1 MDLSIDASTPIR
13 SPSPATIASALVH
26 CTRSITLTAG
36 PAWGHCRVTRVSP
49 TAVAL
54 DYYGPTGIRRAA
66 PVTVA
71 LATTALQAFARGDH
85 TWDREITWE
94 IPERPPRLVVLI
106 VVLILGVPIGGL
118 GTGMLLLRDHIYGHH
133 VAPRCQAYA
142 VAHGDQFIGYRYDK
156 HTAGDCLMAG
166 GVVPVS
172 ATPWVPP
179 QPGLWN
185 VLYDHGWWIFT
196 LSFLASLVVGSTAIR
211 WWMQR
216 SRR

>member
-1 MDLSIDASTPIR
+1 MVVILMILLLMVP
-13 SPSPATIASALVH
+13 P
-26 CTRSITLTAG
+26 TL
-36 PAWGHCRVTRVSP
+36 
-49 TAVAL
+49 
-54 DYYGPTGIRRAA
+54 GI
-66 PVTVA
+66 V
-71 LATTALQAFARGDH
+71 G
-85 TWDREITWE
+85 I
-94 IPERPPRLVVLI
+94 I
-106 VVLILGVPIGGL
+106 
-118 GTGMLLLRDHIYGHH
+118 LLRDHIYGHH

-156 HTAGDCLMAG
+156 HTAGTCLMAG

-211 WWMQR
+211 WWMRR